1 MRISSGAGAVVGM
14 GRPESRDNLAGA
26 SGVSDHDKRF
36 IGHSNPDPDPDLTLT
51 LTLIPTPTPTPT
63 LTLTLTLTQTQN
75 QTQTL
80 NQNQT
85 LTQTLQE
92 AQEVCFEPVPIT
104 AARRLMVNARG
115 RGRAG
120 QMRQGVGRR
129 A

>member
-51 LTLIPTPTPTPT
+51 LTLIPTLTPTPTPTPT
-63 LTLTLTLTQTQN
+63 LTLTLTLTLT

-80 NQNQT
+80 NPPLT
-85 LTQTLQE
+85 LTLTLTLTLQE

-120 QMRQGVGRR
+120 QMR
-129 A
+129 

>member
-51 LTLIPTPTPTPT
+51 LTLIPTPTPTPN
-63 LTLTLTLTQTQN
+63 LTLTLTLTQTQ
-75 QTQTL
+75 TPTL
-80 NQNQT
+80 
-85 LTQTLQE
+85 TLQE

-120 QMRQGVGRR
+120 QMR
-129 A
+129 

>member
-63 LTLTLTLTQTQN
+63 LTLTQTLTPPLTLTL
-75 QTQTL
+75 TL
-80 NQNQT
+80 N
-85 LTQTLQE
+85 LQE

-120 QMRQGVGRR
+120 QMR
-129 A
+129 